1 MPLPVLRFLTNLEA
15 YSMEANHQ
23 TTDPDSRSRLHAA
36 LAYVLAGFS
45 GLILLVLR
53 REDRFVQFHALQSIA
68 ATVVAI
74 ALALVLWLFSFFPLL
89 GFLYGM
95 LLRVLQIAL
104 FVLWLYLLWQAYRG
118 RWFRIPYVGD
128 WAHKQVL

>member
-1 MPLPVLRFLTNLEA
+1 MESTNQPE
-15 YSMEANHQ
+15 N
-23 TTDPDSRSRLHAA
+23 PDSRSRLHAA

-68 ATVVAI
+68 ATIVALAI
-74 ALALVLWLFSFFPLL
+74 ALVLWLFSFFPLL

-95 LLRVLQIAL
+95 LLRVQQLGL
-104 FVLWLYLLWQAYRG
+104 FILWLYLLWQAYRG
-118 RWFRIPYVGD
+118 RWFRIHYVGD
-128 WAHKQVL
+128 GDHKQVL

>member
-1 MPLPVLRFLTNLEA
+1 
-15 YSMEANHQ
+15 MESNHHPEE
-23 TTDPDSRSRLHAA
+23 PDARSRLHAA

-68 ATVVAI
+68 STVI
-74 ALALVLWLFSFFPLL
+74 AMAAALVLWLLSFFPLL
-89 GFLYGM
+89 GFLYWM
-95 LLRVLQIAL
+95 LLRLLQFAL

-118 RWFRIPYVGD
+118 RWFRLPYLGD
-128 WAHKQVL
+128 WAQKQVL